1 MVDFNK
7 YSQKND
13 LHQGSRPGE
22 APKAARISD
31 IVTAEYSFFY
41 IHQIKAW
48 AGWSVSQEEID
59 YTIDPPIYL
68 NA

>member
-1 MVDFNK
+1 MVNFNK
-7 YSQKND
+7 S
-13 LHQGSRPGE
+13 
-22 APKAARISD
+22 APKNSPGRITKPDDIQKPGTNSD
-31 IVTAEYSFFY
+31 IATAEYSFFH

-48 AGWSVSQEEID
+48 SGWSVNQEEID